1 MKIEV
6 RERIKV
12 TEEELSKIQ
21 SVNDRPSM
29 SDEIHRD
36 VKHRKRGSYNPGDG
50 TFEEFME
57 THNE

>member
-1 MKIEV
+1 MKIEL
-6 RERIKV
+6 RE
-12 TEEELSKIQ
+12 KIQ
-21 SVNDRPSM
+21 TTQKEFDSVNQNDRPRM

-57 THNE
+57 TYNE

>member
-1 MKIEV
+1 LKIEV
-6 RERIKV
+6 REKIK
-12 TEEELSKIQ
+12 TTQKEFD
-21 SVNDRPSM
+21 SVNQNNRPSM